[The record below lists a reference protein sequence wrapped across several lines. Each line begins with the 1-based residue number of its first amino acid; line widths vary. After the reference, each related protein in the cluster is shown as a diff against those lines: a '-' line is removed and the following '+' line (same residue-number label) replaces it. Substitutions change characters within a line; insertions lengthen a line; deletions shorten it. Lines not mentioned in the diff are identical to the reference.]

1 MSVDELG
8 VVASYSEPP
17 SHLYFTFQINEDVD
31 VKVGEFVEVPAGK
44 YVLVG
49 RITLVRAMNQFFKNP
64 EFIRDHIMRGL
75 PLNARIPISI
85 GKWREAKVEI
95 VGMFENNY
103 LHPPNT
109 PPEPGEKVYRAS
121 PKILRRLL
129 GIEDNG
135 LFIGVMYGNDD
146 VKIIIDPEKL
156 MRLHFAVFG
165 ATGSGKSYTVGVLIE
180 ELLEREYPVV
190 IIDAHGEY
198 STFNKMNDETD
209 EIFTLQKLGLMPRKY
224 NITVLK
230 PKYGSEGDITLNF
243 NDLDSETISE
253 MAKIS
258 PVMQD
263 LLFLAIRNLKKKG
276 IEMTPETII
285 MAIQEEANKWG
296 FQKRTQT
303 SLIRNIMILKELGI
317 FGKGFNPEDIIK
329 KGRVTVIDVSID
341 MEEHIRRILVGSI
354 LESLFKAR
362 KNKKIPPLM
371 VIVEESHRFAPQE
384 EDTYSKTIMRRIARE
399 GRKFGIGLGIVS
411 QRIVGL
417 DKDVISQCG
426 TKIILRIDSR
436 TDLDYL
442 KPYLSIAT
450 EEDIK
455 RIPYLPTGVGIITGV
470 ATRHPVMVKIRPRKS
485 KHGGAII

>member
-1 MSVDELG
+1 LRAEELG

-17 SHLYFTFQINEDVD
+17 THLSFMFQINKDVD

-49 RITLVRAMNQFFKNP
+49 RIVLVRAMNQFFKNP

-75 PLNARIPISI
+75 PLNARIPIDI
-85 GKWREAKVEI
+85 GRWREARVEI
-95 VGMFENNY
+95 VGMFEKDN
-103 LHPPNT
+103 LHPPNI
-109 PPEPGEKVYRAS
+109 PPEPGERVYRAS
-121 PKILRRLL
+121 PAILKKLL
-129 GIEDNG
+129 GIKDKG
-135 LFIGVMYGNDD
+135 LFVGVMYGNDS
-146 VKIIIDPEKL
+146 VKVTLDPEKL

-180 ELLEREYPVV
+180 ELLERNYPVV

-198 STFNKMNDETD
+198 NTFSTMNDEPN
-209 EIFTLQKLGLMPRKY
+209 EIFTLQKFGLMPKKY
-224 NITVLK
+224 NAIILK
-230 PKYGSEGDITLNF
+230 PKYGSKGEITLNF

-253 MAKIS
+253 MAKVS

-263 LLFLAIRNLKKKG
+263 LLFLAIRNLKKKKSE
-276 IEMTPETII
+276 ITPETMI
-285 MAIQEEANKWG
+285 MAIQEEASKWG
-296 FQKRTQT
+296 FQRRTQT
-303 SLIRNIMILKELGI
+303 SLIRNIMILKETGV
-317 FGKGFNPEDIIK
+317 FGEGFNPEDVVK
-329 KGRVTVIDVSID
+329 AGTVTVIDVSID
-341 MEEHIRRILVGSI
+341 MEENIRRIFVGSI

-362 KNKKIPPLM
+362 KEKRIPPL
-371 VIVEESHRFAPQE
+371 ITIIEESHRFAPQE

-399 GRKFGIGLGIVS
+399 GRKFGIGLGVVS

-442 KPYLSIAT
+442 KPYLGIAS

-455 RIPYLPTGVGIITGV
+455 RIPYLPTGVGMITGV
-470 ATRHPVMVKIRPRKS
+470 ATRHPILVKIRPRKS
-485 KHGGAII
+485 KHGGSFL